1 MDRLNAEITEVVD
14 NTTKADER
22 IRCANSML
30 SMLDSHAAV
39 FDDHRNINV
48 PDALATYRSEREK
61 LFDDR
66 QAGLVTKR
74 DLEKRLSELRR
85 EHDKLQ
91 MRESKER
98 RQLDRERQKKHVEKA
113 ARRRVREKKREVRSV
128 ERARVRR
135 ERENFWPKYVYA
147 VTISIDATPYTPLSS
162 RRGSVSSDAGMQL
175 PKEPLSP
182 QSPAKGAGPSDAEET
197 KCDLLLSYVTSSAF
211 WAPTYD
217 LQLSTTSNSATLT
230 YEALLTNATS
240 ETWASARITLSTSQ
254 TTFSGL
260 DDALP
265 TLSPWRIKLAARNS
279 HLGMPVGGVL
289 ASTAEEEHQTQWGV
303 QRHQKEKQQKP
314 RAHLFGVQRQGEAV
328 QSAFQVQQGVQRAQ
342 KAQAEHVQNMLQS
355 NRVLQR
361 GERLE
366 ENTDGL
372 RQQAAQFRASAARGQ
387 GGGLFGAFGGSAATA
402 QPATSAGLFGS
413 GGPAAPAQ
421 PATGPSAGPF
431 GSTQVHRP
439 EADNESD
446 HDDTAESLATI
457 MEALPELDFQDSAME
472 ETGLTT
478 MYDLPGL
485 KTLAPRPRAMKQRIA
500 RIPLPNVAFSHTVV
514 AKYKPVAY
522 LKARLRNGSRLALL
536 RGPAGLTLDGSFL
549 GRTRLPRCSAGDAFF
564 LSLGIDPD
572 LKVTYPRPEVRRST
586 SGFLSKEDGAVY
598 VRAITLV
605 NTRSTG
611 GDATVYV
618 LDQVPVS
625 EDEKL
630 RVEVL
635 APRGMSA
642 SGGVATGV
650 PSREGAENKDWGKA
664 VASLKKG
671 GEVAW
676 EVSLKVG
683 KGVRLGLEYEVAAPA
698 GEKVLEC

>member
-1 MDRLNAEITEVVD
+1 MNEDITAAVD
-14 NTTKADER
+14 DTTKVDER

-30 SMLDSHAAV
+30 SILDSHAAV
-39 FDDHRNINV
+39 FDDYRNIKV
-48 PDALATYRSEREK
+48 PDTLAIYRSEREK

-66 QAGLVTKR
+66 QAGLVEKR
-74 DLEKRLSELRR
+74 NLEKHLSELQR
-85 EHDKLQ
+85 EREKLH
-91 MRESKER
+91 MREAKER
-98 RQLDRERQKKHVEKA
+98 RRLDRERQKKWAERA
-113 ARRRVREKKREVRSV
+113 ARRRVREKKREVRAV

-135 ERENFWPKYVYA
+135 EHENFWPKYVYA
-147 VTISIDATPYTPLSS
+147 VTISIDATPFTPLSS

-175 PKEPLSP
+175 PKEPSSP
-182 QSPAKGAGPSDAEET
+182 QSPSKGVGPSDADT
-197 KCDLLLSYVTSSAF
+197 KCDLLLTYVTSSAF

-217 LQLSTTSNSATLT
+217 LQLSTTTSSATLT

-240 ETWASARITLSTSQ
+240 ETWSSARITLSTSQ

-265 TLSPWRIKLAARNS
+265 NLTPWRIKLAARNS

-289 ASTAEEEHQTQWGV
+289 ASKDEEEHQTQWEV

-314 RAHLFGVQRQGEAV
+314 RSHLFGVQRQGEAV
-328 QSAFQVQQGVQRAQ
+328 QSAFQVKQGVQKAQ
-342 KAQAEHVQNMLQS
+342 KAQAVHVQNILQS
-355 NRVLQR
+355 NQVLQK

-366 ENTDGL
+366 ANADGPS
-372 RQQAAQFRASAARGQ
+372 QQGAQFRGFGASAHGGALFGGFGASAAPG
-387 GGGLFGAFGGSAATA
+387 
-402 QPATSAGLFGS
+402 
-413 GGPAAPAQ
+413 PAQ
-421 PATGPSAGPF
+421 PAARPSEAGLF
-431 GSTQVHRP
+431 RSTQVHRP
-439 EADNESD
+439 EDDSDDDESD

-457 MEALPELDFQDSAME
+457 MEAVPELDFQDSAME

-478 MYDLPGL
+478 TYDLPGL
-485 KTLAPRPRAMKQRIA
+485 KTLSPRPRAMKQRIA

-522 LKARLRNGSRLALL
+522 LKARLRNASRLALL

-549 GRTRLPRCSAGDAFF
+549 GRTRLPRCSAGDSFF

-572 LKVTYPRPEVRRST
+572 LKVTYPRPEVRRAT

-618 LDQVPVS
+618 VDQVPVS

-630 RVEVL
+630 RVDVL

-650 PSREGAENKDWGKA
+650 PTREGAENKDWGTA

-676 EVSLKVG
+676 EVALKAG
-683 KGVRLGLEYEVAAPA
+683 RGVRLGLEYEVAAPA
-698 GEKVLEC
+698 GDKVLEC